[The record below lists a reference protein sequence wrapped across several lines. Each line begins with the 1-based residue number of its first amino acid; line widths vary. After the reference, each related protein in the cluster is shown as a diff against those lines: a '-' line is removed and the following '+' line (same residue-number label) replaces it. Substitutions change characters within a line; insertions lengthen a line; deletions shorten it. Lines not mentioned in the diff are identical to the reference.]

1 MQPPARRQVPRAAR
15 QEAVEARAAPAAR
28 VLIRAPRR
36 SLGSAVGLL
45 ALLGLAVRVSV
56 LSIRRL
62 QDLERAEDALRRAAQ
77 GASGRS

>member
-1 MQPPARRQVPRAAR
+1 LHEDEQREVAGSGLD
-15 QEAVEARAAPAAR
+15 
-28 VLIRAPRR
+28 VLTGSDEPLVDGAEL